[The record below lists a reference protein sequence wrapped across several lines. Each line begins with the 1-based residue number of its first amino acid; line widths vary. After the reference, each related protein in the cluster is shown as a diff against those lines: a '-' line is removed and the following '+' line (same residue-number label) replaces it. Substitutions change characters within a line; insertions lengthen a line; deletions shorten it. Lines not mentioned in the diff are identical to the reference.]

1 MKYCTNCGGE
11 IDGEVEG
18 DIVVCP
24 NCGMPVDNLTNMDVP
39 LNAPA
44 PQYTEPKPVDKK
56 KKIIATVV
64 WAVCV
69 VIAGVCF
76 ALAFTL

>member
-18 DIVVCP
+18 DVVVCP
-24 NCGMPVDNLTNMDVP
+24 NCGTPVNSLTNMDVP
-39 LNAPA
+39 VNPQNNTSKPA
-44 PQYTEPKPVDKK
+44 NNKK
-56 KKIIATVV
+56 RIASIIV

-69 VIAGVCF
+69 VVAGVCF